1 MSELNNAGKG
11 LLLIFV
17 TGVALMI
24 LKAGKVISWSWWWV
38 TIPFWGPFALLLL
51 AAVILIILKVFLI
64 LLGWV
69 AKIK

>member
-24 LKAGKVISWSWWWV
+24 LKAGKVISWSWIWV

>member
-17 TGVALMI
+17 TGVTLMI
-24 LKAGKVISWSWWWV
+24 LKAGKVISWSWIWV
-38 TIPFWGPFALLLL
+38 TIPFWGPFALLML
-51 AAVILIILKVFLI
+51 AAAILIILKVFLI

-69 AKIK
+69 ARIK

>member
-24 LKAGKVISWSWWWV
+24 LKAGKVISWSWIWV

-51 AAVILIILKVFLI
+51 AAAILIILKVFLI

-69 AKIK
+69 ARIK

>member
-1 MSELNNAGKG
+1 MSELNNLGKG

-24 LKAGKVISWSWWWV
+24 LKAGKVISWSWIWV
-38 TIPFWGPFALLLL
+38 TIPFWGPFALLMLV
-51 AAVILIILKVFLI
+51 AAILIILKMFLI

-69 AKIK
+69 ARIK

>member
-1 MSELNNAGKG
+1 MSEINSAGKG
-11 LLLIFV
+11 LLLIIM
-17 TGVALMI
+17 TGVVLMALK
-24 LKAGKVISWSWWWV
+24 LGNVIGWSWWWV

-51 AAVILIILKVFLI
+51 AAAILIIIKLFLI

>member
-17 TGVALMI
+17 TGVAMMI
-24 LKAGKVISWSWWWV
+24 LKAGKVISWSWIWV

>member
-1 MSELNNAGKG
+1 MSELNNLGKG

-24 LKAGKVISWSWWWV
+24 LKAGKVISWSWIWV
-38 TIPFWGPFALLLL
+38 TIPFWGPFALLMLV
-51 AAVILIILKVFLI
+51 AAILIILKVFLI

-69 AKIK
+69 ARIK

>member
-1 MSELNNAGKG
+1 MSEVNNAGKG

-24 LKAGKVISWSWWWV
+24 LKAGKVISWSWIWV
-38 TIPFWGPFALLLL
+38 TIPFWGPFALLML
-51 AAVILIILKVFLI
+51 AAAILIILKVFLI

>member
-51 AAVILIILKVFLI
+51 AAAILIILKVFII

-69 AKIK
+69 ARIK

>member
-51 AAVILIILKVFLI
+51 AAAILIIIKLFLI

>member
-24 LKAGKVISWSWWWV
+24 LKAGKVISWSWIWV

-51 AAVILIILKVFLI
+51 AAAILIILKVFII

>member
-38 TIPFWGPFALLLL
+38 TVPFWGPFALLLL
-51 AAVILIILKVFLI
+51 AAAILIIIKLFLI

>member
-11 LLLIFV
+11 LLLIFA

-24 LKAGKVISWSWWWV
+24 LKAGKVISWSWIWV

-51 AAVILIILKVFLI
+51 AAAILIILKVFLI

-69 AKIK
+69 ARIK

>member
-1 MSELNNAGKG
+1 MNELNNAGKG

-24 LKAGKVISWSWWWV
+24 LKAGKVISWSWIWV
-38 TIPFWGPFALLLL
+38 TIPFWGPFALLML
-51 AAVILIILKVFLI
+51 AAAILIILKVFLI

>member
-1 MSELNNAGKG
+1 MSELNNVGKG

-24 LKAGKVISWSWWWV
+24 LKAGKVISWSWIWV

-51 AAVILIILKVFLI
+51 AAAILIILKVFLI

>member
-1 MSELNNAGKG
+1 MSEINGAGKG
-11 LLLIFV
+11 LLLIIM
-17 TGVALMI
+17 TGVVLMALK
-24 LKAGKVISWSWWWV
+24 LGRVISWSWWWV

-69 AKIK
+69 ARIK

>member
-17 TGVALMI
+17 TGVAMMI
-24 LKAGKVISWSWWWV
+24 LKAGKVISWSWIWV
-38 TIPFWGPFALLLL
+38 TIPFWGPFALLML
-51 AAVILIILKVFLI
+51 AAAILIILKVFLI

>member
-24 LKAGKVISWSWWWV
+24 LKAGKVISWSWIWV

-51 AAVILIILKVFLI
+51 VAAILIILKVFLI